1 MCFFFCNTH
10 IKSLW
15 ARHVYAYI
23 YVRHAKEDVDTQIA
37 ELPSLLRARD
47 TRDRSRDAGVAC
59 CCSPAHLLCVAC
71 TCKCDYTHLSALFAT
86 HHAPLASM
94 TSSASSTNRTATASD
109 SSSCTTSTSNSN
121 KTDTN
126 VSSPTATASATT
138 ATVASTSPP
147 PSPSDAALIGT
158 RKKKRSFATKDDAEY
173 IPVHLR
179 QYVFHSQEDFYVSRH
194 FDPVLLAHLM
204 YEGFLPI
211 ASEYRGEC
219 FLIPKLHRKR
229 CILVIENPE
238 HVPKSVKK
246 RGKKY
251 KLELNQAFDE
261 VVKGCHDQHGVS
273 WLYPPIVEGFRAQY
287 EAGQHG
293 IEIYPDRHV
302 RFYSVELVD
311 VETNTVAAG
320 ELGYTVGRTY
330 TSLTGFSRVSGAG
343 TVQLHAL
350 GRLLYLGGFL
360 MWDLGMSMPYK
371 LSLGAEDVERDVFL
385 DHLYKWRHD
394 DCLLELHEAPLQRG
408 GVHVKALFEITRAPR
423 TIPMRKDVAASG
435 DAKAASG
442 DTNSSGTNSS
452 GTRRSDTRSDEDD

>member
-1 MCFFFCNTH
+1 
-10 IKSLW
+10 
-15 ARHVYAYI
+15 
-23 YVRHAKEDVDTQIA
+23 
-37 ELPSLLRARD
+37 
-47 TRDRSRDAGVAC
+47 
-59 CCSPAHLLCVAC
+59 
-71 TCKCDYTHLSALFAT
+71 
-86 HHAPLASM
+86 M
-94 TSSASSTNRTATASD
+94 TSSSSTSKTD
-109 SSSCTTSTSNSN
+109 SSTT
-121 KTDTN
+121 
-126 VSSPTATASATT
+126 PTPA
-138 ATVASTSPP
+138 P
-147 PSPSDAALIGT
+147 PSPSSVAAM
-158 RKKKRSFATKDDAEY
+158 KKGSRRASTAKPAGPEKSDAEY
-173 IPVHLR
+173 IPAHLK

-194 FDPVLLAHLM
+194 FDPLLLSHLM

-251 KLELNQAFDE
+251 KLELNQAFDS
-261 VVKGCHDQHGVS
+261 VVKGCHDQHGIS
-273 WLYPPIVEGFRAQY
+273 WLYAPIVEGFRKLY
-287 EAGQHG
+287 EAGEQG

-311 VETNTVAAG
+311 VETHAVVAG

-350 GRLLYLGGFL
+350 GRLLYLSGFL

-394 DCLLELHEAPLQRG
+394 DCLLELQEAPLQKG
-408 GVHVKALFEITRAPR
+408 GVHVKALFEIARQPR
-423 TIPMRKDVAASG
+423 TIPMKKGGKKTTTSAAPPATSIHSRRLRDSSSSADDG
-435 DAKAASG
+435 DAG
-442 DTNSSGTNSS
+442 E
-452 GTRRSDTRSDEDD
+452 RRSDEHSEEEAD